1 MILSD
6 VSVKRPVFAAVISIV
21 LVAFGAISFTRL
33 PLRELP
39 SMDTPIIA
47 ISTNYTGASAE
58 IVESRITRVIEDQI
72 AGIEGID
79 HIASTSKNG
88 QSSISIFFELD
99 RDLDAA
105 ASDVRDAVARIG
117 GRLPQGV
124 DTPRIFKMDAD
135 AFAIIWYTLGSNSM
149 NIMDLTDY
157 AVRNIID
164 RLAVIDGVGQ
174 VQGGNGTIYSMR
186 VWLDRVAMAARG
198 LTVSDIQQAIQSQNI
213 ELPAGSI
220 ESDARDFPVRIAKNY
235 ATPED
240 FQQLLIREG
249 ADGHLIRL
257 GEVAKIEVAPRER
270 RIMFRGNGI
279 NQLGIGIVKQSTANE
294 LQVARGVKA
303 EVAEIR
309 KTLPE
314 GMDIYT
320 SYDGTIFVEKAVEE
334 VYKTIIIATL
344 LVILVIYAFLG
355 SLRAALVP
363 AVVVPVCLIGTFGVL
378 YMLGYSINMMTL
390 LALVLCIGLVVDD
403 SIVVLEN
410 VQRRIETGEPPLVAS
425 YHGARQVAFAVIAT
439 TLVLV
444 AVFSPLIFVEGFV
457 GRLFGELGATIS
469 AAVIISSLVALS
481 LSPMMCSKLLNVEKV
496 KVAKKSFVPRHV
508 EQIREKYV
516 FLLKKVIPHPFI
528 SVVALV
534 GAFILIGVLWR
545 AVPKELAPK
554 EDRGMI
560 NAMVSAPEG
569 TSFDHM
575 VSKMG
580 ELEKILLPYV
590 EKGEAARIAVRVPGG
605 WGQNRDYNTG
615 RASIMLTDW
624 SKRERNGLVIADEIS
639 GKIAQIPGLF
649 GFAAMNQGMTSQWG
663 APVQMVI
670 TGADYE
676 EVAGW
681 ANAIAAKA
689 RQNPGLTRVDTD
701 YKPTKPK
708 LDIVIDRE
716 RAAALGVSVQAIG
729 ETLETM
735 LGSRRVTTYT
745 HKGREYDV
753 VLQGREEDRR
763 EPNDLKNLFVRAA
776 KGFRGPLIPL
786 SNLVTV
792 KEVADVGARKRWNRL
807 QSVTVSANLSAG
819 YSMGEALD
827 FLEGVVAQDLPPGPK
842 VDYNGESKR
851 FMEQGSALFFA
862 FGFAL
867 LLVFLVL
874 AAQFE
879 SFVHPF
885 IIMLT
890 VPVAIAGALLGLYVI
905 GSSLNIYSQIGM
917 VILIGIAAKNGILI
931 VEFANQLRDQGMEF
945 SEALIESSRTRFR
958 PIIMTGLSTATGAIP
973 LILTTGPGAGSRTTI
988 GIVIFLGV
996 LIATVLTL
1004 FIVPV
1009 FYSLLARHTGSPG
1022 RIAKML
1028 SDYEGI
1034 QAGTPPAA
1042 PAE

>member
-6 VSVKRPVFAAVISIV
+6 VSVKRPVFATVLSIV

-33 PLRELP
+33 PLKELP
-39 SMDTPIIA
+39 STDTPVIA
-47 ISTNYTGASAE
+47 VSTAYTGASAE
-58 IVESRITRVIEDQI
+58 VVETRITRVVEDQI

-79 HIASTSKNG
+79 HISSTSKNG

-105 ASDVRDAVARIG
+105 ASDVRDAVARMG

-124 DTPRIFKMDAD
+124 DTPRVMKMDAD
-135 AFAIIWYTLGSNSM
+135 AFAIMWYTLGSNSM
-149 NIMDLTDY
+149 DIMELTDY

-186 VWLDRVAMAARG
+186 IWLDRVAMAARG
-198 LTVSDIQQAIQSQNI
+198 LTVTDVQQALQSQNV

-220 ESDARDFPVRIAKNY
+220 ESEARDIPVRIAKSY
-235 ATPED
+235 STVDD
-240 FQQLLIREG
+240 FRELLVLEG

-257 GEVAKIEVAPRER
+257 GEIAKIEIAPRER
-270 RIMFRGNGI
+270 RIMFRGNGV

-294 LQVARGVKA
+294 LDVARGVKA
-303 EVAEIR
+303 EIEEIR
-309 KTLPE
+309 KILPE
-314 GMDIYT
+314 GMEIHT
-320 SYDGTIFVEKAVEE
+320 SFDGTIFVEKAVEE
-334 VYKTIIIATL
+334 VYKTVVIATL
-344 LVILVIYAFLG
+344 FVILVIYGFLG
-355 SLRAALVP
+355 SFRAALVP

-410 VQRRIETGEPPLVAS
+410 VQRRIEAGEPPVVAS
-425 YHGARQVAFAVIAT
+425 YRGARQVAFAVIAT

-444 AVFSPLIFVEGFV
+444 AVFSPLIFVEGFI

-481 LSPMMCSKLLNVEKV
+481 LSPMMCSKLLSAEKV
-496 KVAKKSFVPRHV
+496 NAAKNSFISRHTDR
-508 EQIREKYV
+508 IREKYV
-516 FLLKKVIPHPFI
+516 MLLKRIIPHPII
-528 SVVALV
+528 SIMALAGV
-534 GAFILIGVLWR
+534 FVLIGVLWQV
-545 AVPKELAPK
+545 VPKELAPR
-554 EDRGMI
+554 EDRGVI
-560 NAMVSAPEG
+560 NAQVTAAEG
-569 TSFDHM
+569 TSFDYM
-575 VSKMG
+575 VAKMG
-580 ELEKILLPYV
+580 EVEKMLMAYV
-590 EKGEAARIAVRVPGG
+590 ENGEAALIAVRVPGG
-605 WGQNRDYNTG
+605 WGQNRDYHTG
-615 RASIMLTDW
+615 RGSLMLTDW
-624 SKRERNGLVIADEIS
+624 SERDRNGLDIADEIS
-639 GKIAQIPGLF
+639 GKLAQIPGLF
-649 GFAAMNQGMTSQWG
+649 GFAFMNQGMAGQRG
-663 APVQMVI
+663 ASVQMVI
-670 TGADYE
+670 TGPDYQK
-676 EVAGW
+676 VAEW
-681 ANAIAAKA
+681 AEIIAAKA

-708 LDIVIDRE
+708 LDLVIDRE
-716 RAAALGVSVQAIG
+716 RAAALGVSVQAVG

-735 LGSRRVTTYT
+735 LGSRRITTYT
-745 HKGREYDV
+745 DRGREYDV
-753 VLQGREEDRR
+753 VIQGREEDRR
-763 EPNDLKNLFVRAA
+763 EPNDLTNIFVRAS

-792 KEVADVGARKRWNRL
+792 KEIADVGARKRWNRL
-807 QSVTVSANLSAG
+807 QSVMLSASLNPG

-827 FLEGVVAQDLPPGPK
+827 FLDTVVAVDLANEPK
-842 VDYNGESKR
+842 VDYSGESKR
-851 FMEQGSALFFA
+851 FLEQGSALQFA
-862 FGFAL
+862 FAFAL

-905 GSSLNIYSQIGM
+905 GSSLNVYSQIGM

-945 SEALIESSRTRFR
+945 MDALIESSRTRFR
-958 PIIMTGLSTATGAIP
+958 PIVMTGLSTAAGAIP

-996 LIATVLTL
+996 MVATVLTL

-1028 SDYEGI
+1028 TDYEISEPKG
-1034 QAGTPPAA
+1034 ASAA

>member
-6 VSVKRPVFAAVISIV
+6 VSVKRPVFATVLSIV

-39 SMDTPIIA
+39 STETPVIA
-47 ISTNYTGASAE
+47 VSTAYTGASAE
-58 IVESRITRVIEDQI
+58 VVESRITRVVEDQI

-88 QSSISIFFELD
+88 QSSVSIFFELD

-124 DTPRIFKMDAD
+124 DTPRVFKMEAD

-149 NIMDLTDY
+149 NIMELTDY

-186 VWLDRVAMAARG
+186 IWLDRVAMAARG
-198 LTVSDIQQAIQSQNI
+198 LTVTDVQQAIQAQNI

-220 ESDARDFPVRIAKNY
+220 ESDARDFPVRIAKTY
-235 ATPED
+235 STPED
-240 FQQLLIREG
+240 FRELLIREG
-249 ADGHLIRL
+249 ADGHFIRL
-257 GEVAKIEVAPRER
+257 GEVAKVEIAPRER
-270 RIMFRGNGI
+270 RLMFRGNGI

-294 LQVARGVKA
+294 LEVARGVKA
-303 EVAEIR
+303 EIEKI
-309 KTLPE
+309 KKSLPD
-314 GMDIYT
+314 GMEIYT
-320 SYDGTIFVEKAVEE
+320 SFDGTVFVEKAVEE
-334 VYKTIIIATL
+334 VYKTIAIATL
-344 LVILVIYAFLG
+344 LVILVIYGFLG
-355 SLRAALVP
+355 SFRAALVP
-363 AVVVPVCLIGTFGVL
+363 AIVVPVCLIGTFGVL
-378 YMLGYSINMMTL
+378 YILGYSINMMTL
-390 LALVLCIGLVVDD
+390 LALVLSIGLVVDD

-410 VQRRIETGEPPLVAS
+410 VQRRIEDGEPPLVAS
-425 YHGARQVAFAVIAT
+425 YRGARQVAFAVIAT

-481 LSPMMCSKLLNVEKV
+481 LSPMMCSKLLSVDRVNA
-496 KVAKKSFVPRHV
+496 AKQSFISRHV
-508 EQIREKYV
+508 DRIREKYLT
-516 FLLKKVIPHPFI
+516 LLKRIIPHPII
-528 SVVALV
+528 SILTLV
-534 GAFILIGVLWR
+534 GVFALIGVLWQG
-545 AVPKELAPK
+545 VPKELAPK

-560 NAMVSAPEG
+560 NAMVTAPEG

-575 VSKMG
+575 VKKMG
-580 ELEKILLPYV
+580 EVESMLMSYV
-590 EKGEAARIAVRVPGG
+590 ESGEAARIAVRVPGG
-605 WGQNRDYNTG
+605 WGQNRDFHTG
-615 RASIMLTDW
+615 RASIVLNDW
-624 SKRERNGLVIADEIS
+624 DERDRNGLVIADEIS
-639 GKIAQIPGLF
+639 GKLAQIPGLF
-649 GFAAMNQGMTSQWG
+649 GFAAMNQGMASQWG
-663 APVQMVI
+663 AQVQMVL
-670 TGADYE
+670 TGPDYE
-676 EVAGW
+676 EVAAW
-681 ANAIAAKA
+681 ANIITGKA
-689 RQNPGLTRVDTD
+689 RQNPGLMRVDTD

-708 LDIVIDRE
+708 LDLVIDRA
-716 RAAALGVSVQAIG
+716 RAAALGVSVQTVG

-745 HKGREYDV
+745 YKGREYDV

-763 EPNDLKNLFVRAA
+763 EPNDLTNLFVRAA
-776 KGFRGPLIPL
+776 KGFRGPLVPL
-786 SNLVTV
+786 SNLVSV
-792 KEVADVGARKRWNRL
+792 KEIADVGARKRWNRL
-807 QSVTVSANLSAG
+807 QSVTVSANLSPG

-827 FLEGVVAQDLPPGPK
+827 YLNGVVAADLPPGPK

-851 FMEQGSALFFA
+851 FLEQGSALQFA

-890 VPVAIAGALLGLYVI
+890 VPVAIAGALLGLYLI
-905 GSSLNIYSQIGM
+905 GSSLNVYSQIGM

-931 VEFANQLRDQGMEF
+931 VEFANQLRDQGYEF
-945 SEALIESSRTRFR
+945 MDALVESSRTRFR
-958 PIIMTGLSTATGAIP
+958 PIVMTGLSTAAGAIP

-996 LIATVLTL
+996 MVATVLTL

-1009 FYSLLARHTGSPG
+1009 FYALLARHTGSPG

-1028 SDYEGI
+1028 SDYEVGEPK
-1034 QAGTPPAA
+1034 APPAA